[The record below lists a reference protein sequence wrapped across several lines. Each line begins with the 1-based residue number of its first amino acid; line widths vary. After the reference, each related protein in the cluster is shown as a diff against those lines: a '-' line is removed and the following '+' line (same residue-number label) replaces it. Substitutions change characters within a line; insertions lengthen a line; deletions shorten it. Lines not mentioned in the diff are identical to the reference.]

1 MRQAITRMHPYKSNF
16 LFMND
21 NRRDFIKNVALGAMY
36 VGGVGAAVPGAIDPE
51 KKDMIETILYDQPKK
66 KSTIR
71 IVMQAQSGPRAS
83 IDMMTWYKQM
93 GLEDVTVWTDPPND
107 NAEFYTATKKV
118 YAENGIDVYGMG
130 NGAVHNQDK
139 IVLNLPGRDEKVE
152 EYLKHLRNLGK
163 AGIHYTTY
171 AHMGNGI
178 WDSPNGTT
186 RGGAVA
192 RTLNINGDHWGRW
205 NSARYRPPLSHGREF
220 TEDELWDNW
229 TYFIKKAAPVAEENN
244 VRIGIHP
251 DDPTGLPT
259 IAGVPRLFSSFERY
273 KKALDI
279 AKSPNVGLCLCVGSW
294 MEGGAATG
302 KTAEEMIE
310 YFGKQKKI
318 WKVHFRNIDKPL
330 PYFTE
335 TFVDNGYTN
344 MYKLM
349 KALKKV
355 NYDGVL
361 FPDHVPRM
369 SIGGQADWAFSVGY
383 IKALRDRVEAEAG
396 N

>member
-1 MRQAITRMHPYKSNF
+1 MR
-16 LFMND
+16 D
-21 NRRDFIKNVALGAMY
+21 NRRDFIKKAALGAMY
-36 VGGVGAAVPGAIDPE
+36 VGGVSVAVPGAIDPE
-51 KKDMIETILYDQPKK
+51 KRDMIESILNDQPKK

-71 IVMQAQSGPRAS
+71 IVMQAQAGPRAS
-83 IDMMTWYKQM
+83 VDMMTWYKQM
-93 GLEDVTVWTDPPND
+93 GVEDVTVWTDPPND

-118 YAENGIDVYGMG
+118 YADNGIDVYGMG

-163 AGIHYTTY
+163 SGIHYTTY

-186 RGGAVA
+186 RGGAIA
-192 RTLNINGDHWGRW
+192 RQLNLNGDHWGRW
-205 NSARYRPPLSHGREF
+205 NRARYRPPLSHGREF

-244 VRIGIHP
+244 VHIGIHP

-279 AKSPNVGLCLCVGSW
+279 ANSPNVGLCLCVGSW
-294 MEGGAATG
+294 MEGGTATG

-318 WKVHFRNIDKPL
+318 WKIHFRNIDKPL
-330 PYFTE
+330 PHFTE

-369 SIGGQADWAFSVGY
+369 SVGEQADWAFSVGY

-396 N
+396 NH

>member
-1 MRQAITRMHPYKSNF
+1 MS
-16 LFMND
+16 D
-21 NRRDFIKNVALGAMY
+21 NRRDFIKNVALGTMY
-36 VGGVGAAVPGAIDPE
+36 AGGVGAAVPGTIDPE
-51 KKDMIETILYDQPKK
+51 TKDTIESILYDQPKK

-71 IVMQAQSGPRAS
+71 IVMQAQAGPMAS
-83 IDMMTWYKQM
+83 VDMMTWYKQM
-93 GLEDVTVWTDPPND
+93 GLEDVTVWTNPPND
-107 NAEFYTATKKV
+107 NAGFYTATRKV
-118 YAENGIDVYGMG
+118 YADNGIDVYGMG

-178 WDSPNGTT
+178 WDSASQTT

-192 RTLNINGDHWGRW
+192 RSLNLDGDHWGRW
-205 NSARYRPPLSHGREF
+205 GSARYRPPLSHGREF

-273 KKALDI
+273 KKALEI
-279 AKSPNVGLCLCVGSW
+279 ANSPNVGLCLCVGSW
-294 MEGGAATG
+294 MEGGTATG

-318 WKVHFRNIDKPL
+318 WKIHFRNIDKPL
-330 PYFTE
+330 PHFTE

-369 SIGGQADWAFSVGY
+369 SIGEQSDWAFSVGY
-383 IKALRDRVEAEAG
+383 IKALHDRVEAEAG
-396 N
+396 NY

>member
-1 MRQAITRMHPYKSNF
+1 MS
-16 LFMND
+16 D
-21 NRRDFIKNVALGAMY
+21 NRRDFIKKAAFGAM
-36 VGGVGAAVPGAIDPE
+36 VGTVGAAVPGAIDPE
-51 KKDMIETILYDQPKK
+51 KKDMIESILYDQPKK

-71 IVMQAQSGPRAS
+71 IVMQAQSGPKAS
-83 IDMMTWYKQM
+83 VDMMTWYKQM
-93 GLEDVTVWTDPPND
+93 GLEDVTMWTDPPND
-107 NAEFYTATKKV
+107 NAEFYAASKKV
-118 YAENGIDVYGMG
+118 YADNGINVYGMG

-163 AGIHYTTY
+163 AGIGYTTY

-192 RTLNINGDHWGRW
+192 RQLDLNGDHWGRW
-205 NSARYRPPLSHGREF
+205 NSARYRPPLSHGREY
-220 TEDELWDNW
+220 TLDELWDNW

-244 VRIGIHP
+244 VHIGIHP
-251 DDPTGLPT
+251 DDPTGLPA
-259 IAGVPRLFSSFERY
+259 IAGIPRLFSSFERY

-279 AKSPNVGLCLCVGSW
+279 ANSPNVGLCLCVGSW
-294 MEGGAATG
+294 MEGGTATG

-318 WKVHFRNIDKPL
+318 WKIHFRNIDKPL
-330 PYFTE
+330 PHFTE

-369 SIGGQADWAFSVGY
+369 SVSGQADWAFSVGY

-396 N
+396 NF